1 MKKSLYELALDYDES
16 IKMTQQIIDNVR
28 TKLSAAK
35 KENNFDAVYS
45 LKRDLQVLYEELSD
59 LKITAEKLK
68 NYYEEDNGRIAI

>member
-68 NYYEEDNGRIAI
+68 NYYEEDNRRIAI

>member
-28 TKLSAAK
+28 TKISAAK

-68 NYYEEDNGRIAI
+68 NYYEETDRRIAI